1 MSEGQSFAVEHSV
14 HTASQLAAAAERLG
28 HRPQFQPHLPFELPP
43 FQNEARYLK
52 FKNKLFELV
61 ITVCAPQIS
70 CSSDH
75 TPEISLEA
83 QGPLKSGGKFA
94 VKNDVRFYSNL
105 VQSFI
110 T

>member
-1 MSEGQSFAVEHSV
+1 M
-14 HTASQLAAAAERLG
+14 
-28 HRPQFQPHLPFELPP
+28 QFGP
-43 FQNEARYLK
+43 
-52 FKNKLFELV
+52 
-61 ITVCAPQIS
+61 
-70 CSSDH
+70 H